1 HGKGQRPDPRG
12 NDRLG
17 AGGRPVPRAGARD
30 AGGPRPEAGL
40 RHHPR
45 LPHLRR
51 GGPQGGRP
59 LPAEPPHPR
68 RALPLLLA
76 LPPAA
81 LRGQVTKSRSRWR
94 GIPWRWIGVGLAVA
108 VLVILWRLHPVQEW
122 LIHFQHRLARMGF
135 LGGVLFALF
144 YMAAALL
151 FVPGSVLTIG
161 AGLVFGLGWGTVV
174 VSAASTG
181 AAAAAFLVAR
191 YLARDRVERMAH
203 RHEKFAAID
212 RAIRQK
218 GWKVVALLRLSPV
231 VPFSLSNYLYGLT
244 AVDFWPYLLARWLPM
259 LLAPGL

>member
-1 HGKGQRPDPRG
+1 
-12 NDRLG
+12 
-17 AGGRPVPRAGARD
+17 
-30 AGGPRPEAGL
+30 
-40 RHHPR
+40 
-45 LPHLRR
+45 
-51 GGPQGGRP
+51 
-59 LPAEPPHPR
+59 
-68 RALPLLLA
+68 
-76 LPPAA
+76 
-81 LRGQVTKSRSRWR
+81 VTKSRSRWR

-244 AVDFWPYLLARWLPM
+244 AVDFWPYLLASWLAM
-259 LLAPGL
+259 LPATVLYVALGAAGRAAAGAGRAEGRSPWEWALLGAGLVATVTVTLVLARAARRELEKSHVGGKTR